1 MKFLASAG
9 ALLGGCVLAL
19 AAAEAGEMRLADH
32 DLDRI
37 TAAQSLLRT
46 SGGIEP
52 SLTGVLNPEPPP
64 PPPPPPPISGGGGG
78 QPSIPSLPPNGLVFS
93 EGGGTFVIG
102 VPSGPEGSQGSISV
116 LIVPSS
122 TGSSGAASVSVAS
135 EGRGT
140 VTSNGITG
148 ISSFSNND

>member
-1 MKFLASAG
+1 MKFLVSAG
-9 ALLGGCVLAL
+9 ALLGGCVLAVSV
-19 AAAEAGEMRLADH
+19 AGAGEIPLSDH

-64 PPPPPPPISGGGGG
+64 PPPPPPPIGGGGGG
-78 QPSIPSLPPNGLVFS
+78 QPPAPTLPTNGLVFS
-93 EGGGTFVIG
+93 DGGGTFVIG
-102 VPSGPEGSQGSISV
+102 VPTGPEGSQGAISV

-122 TGSSGAASVSVAS
+122 TGNSGAASVRIVS
-135 EGRGT
+135 EGSGT
-140 VTSNGITG
+140 VISNGITG
-148 ISSFSNND
+148 FASFSGD